1 MQNSQPLVDS
11 KKSDN
16 KYKYDNKS
24 GNRYTEYS
32 DSDYDYDDDDSSQEF
47 DVELR
52 YDIDKYNK
60 LRKSIALSAN
70 LMKLL
75 GVDVSKVESSLK
87 TDWKPPVKPG
97 LLKYTYTYTYTYA
110 FGHTI
115 LSFYI
120 QTYSFS
126 L

>member
-11 KKSDN
+11 KKSNN

-32 DSDYDYDDDDSSQEF
+32 DSDYDYDYDEDDSSQEF
-47 DVELR
+47 DGELR
-52 YDIDKYNK
+52 YDIDEYNK
-60 LRKSIALSAN
+60 LRKGIALSAN

-75 GVDVSKVESSLK
+75 GVDISKVESSLK

-97 LLKYTYTYTYTYA
+97 LLTYT
-110 FGHTI
+110 FGHNV

-120 QTYSFS
+120 HVYSFS